1 MLVIPAPSVA
11 RIYLCMPIG
20 TRALWRCDLALFPA
34 EFATLERLSPCQH
47 WAEDCVAIF
56 VTHRAAALSSFAQ
69 HPLCGSGDLKPMGL
83 VCDNAVVL
91 GIASFHCVLAL
102 VLVHRWHT
110 TD

>member
-1 MLVIPAPSVA
+1 LA
-11 RIYLCMPIG
+11 
-20 TRALWRCDLALFPA
+20 RALYGDATWLYFPPSLPPSNAFRLASTGPRTALRSLSLIVQLLFHP
-34 EFATLERLSPCQH
+34 LL
-47 WAEDCVAIF
+47 
-56 VTHRAAALSSFAQ
+56 Q